1 MRIVAHERSSAH
13 STPATKSTQSNTPD
27 ALSEAL
33 RRARTDRVVRPVRRT
48 LAEMAPGYVRQPVL
62 RLVPQATTHE
72 DGDDVCPMC
81 MRWSCICGQSS
92 TVSAPSARTALLAVA

>member
-1 MRIVAHERSSAH
+1 MSKDR
-13 STPATKSTQSNTPD
+13 TNTIPTVHQT
-27 ALSEAL
+27 APYFSEAL
-33 RRARTDRVVRPVRRT
+33 RRVRTDRVTRPARRT

-62 RLVPQATTHE
+62 RLVPATATAHE

-92 TVSAPSARTALLAVA
+92 TVPAPSSAGTALKAVAA